1 MNTPQLLKTRSSI
14 SLLGAAMIITTIN
27 TQAALIAYEG
37 FNYSAGQLAGQTP
50 GTGSGFSGSWFTAS
64 GAAAETTVN
73 SSGFTYTGLASQGGS
88 GQILQDASKAHT
100 GAFLNLSTTL
110 AATNNTYYISF
121 LARYDGTSANDSAY
135 LFLDLYSGT
144 SISVASL
151 GKQSVANT
159 GVWGINT
166 RSNGGSVFYDT
177 GGPTVD
183 NLALLVYKI
192 QFTSA
197 NNATMSL
204 FVNPD
209 LSMGEPGTADATGP
223 RVNTTAVSTW
233 DTIRFQ
239 SNNDASIDEIRIG
252 TTWADVV
259 PEPSSAMLG
268 LLGSS
273 LLLIRKRREA

>member
-1 MNTPQLLKTRSSI
+1 
-14 SLLGAAMIITTIN
+14 MIITTVS

-37 FNYSAGQLAGQTP
+37 FNYSTGQLAGQTP
-50 GTGSGFSGSWFTAS
+50 GGGSGFSGSWFTAS

-88 GQILQDASKAHT
+88 GQILQDASKTHT
-100 GAFLNLSTTL
+100 GAYLNLSTTL

-121 LARYDGTSANDSAY
+121 LARYDGASADDNAY

-151 GKQSVANT
+151 GKQPVANT
-159 GVWGINT
+159 GVWGMNT
-166 RSNGGSVFYDT
+166 RSNGGNPNLFYDT

-209 LSMGEPGTADATGP
+209 LSLGEPGTADATGT
-223 RVNTTAVSTW
+223 RVNSAAVTTW

-252 TTWADVV
+252 TTWADVI